1 MTTSL
6 NAARRRADLA
16 ALADRDSP
24 LDMLVIG
31 GGVTGAAVALD
42 AAARGL
48 RVALVEANDLAFGTS
63 RWSNKILHS
72 GLSYLTSGH
81 LPMIMEC
88 ARERRILMTTV
99 APHLTSPLRH
109 IYPLYGPEERALRVR
124 LGVSLGK
131 MLRKAS
137 GTPAE
142 LIPPP
147 ARIGALDTIRLLPQ
161 VRREGLRSSWSTVDG
176 QLVDD
181 ARFVV
186 ALARTA
192 AAFGA
197 SVCTSTRAENV
208 TDYGARL
215 VDTLT
220 GEGFDVYARTV
231 VNAAGRWAEGIDH
244 EAILAQGG
252 GTHLVIDAA
261 RLGNPTAGLS
271 VPLGNSVSDLVSIL
285 PAQLGRAYIGF
296 TRGDFPAV
304 GSVESQKSSSDIDV
318 LLSAVNTALRVPLTP
333 ADILGTF
340 PGGSDLA
347 DPTRRHR
354 IWLSGTMVSVVGG
367 TLTTYRR
374 RAQETVDAAIAV
386 GKLTAAPCITETTP
400 LIGASGFTPTASL
413 PDFAVARYG
422 SETPAVFDR
431 AKVDDPFGLVAPG
444 IDVTR
449 AEIEFAVRHEG
460 ALCVDAVLAR
470 RTRIGLV
477 AADADKAR
485 RTVTDIVTETLAD
498 LST

>member
-16 ALADRDSP
+16 ALADRESP
-24 LDMLVIG
+24 LDLLVIG
-31 GGVTGAAVALD
+31 GGVTGAGVALD
-42 AAARGL
+42 AASRGL

-63 RWSNKILHS
+63 RWSNKLLHS
-72 GLSYLTSGH
+72 GLSYLTTGH
-81 LPMIMEC
+81 LPMVLEC
-88 ARERRILMTTV
+88 ARERRILMTAI
-99 APHLTSPLRH
+99 APHLVSPLRH
-109 IYPLYGPEERALRVR
+109 VYPLYGPEPRAMRVR
-124 LGVSLGK
+124 LGTSLAKG
-131 MLRKAS
+131 LRKAS
-137 GTPAE
+137 GTPYE
-142 LIPPP
+142 LMPPP
-147 ARIGALDTIRLLPQ
+147 ARIDALDTIRLFPE
-161 VRREGLRSSWSTVDG
+161 VRREGLRGARSSVDG

-181 ARFVV
+181 ARLVV
-186 ALARTA
+186 GLARTA

-197 SVCTSTRAENV
+197 SVCTCTRAENV

-231 VNAAGRWAEGIDH
+231 VNAAGRWAEGIDR
-244 EAILAQGG
+244 EAVLEQGG
-252 GTHLVIDAA
+252 GTHLVVDAA
-261 RLGNPTAGLS
+261 RLGNPVAGLS
-271 VPLGNSVSDLVSIL
+271 VPLGETASDLVSIL

-304 GSVESQKSSSDIDV
+304 GSVESQRSSSDIDV
-318 LLSAVNTALRVPLTP
+318 LLSVVNTALQVPLTP

-354 IWLSGTMVSVVGG
+354 IRLSGTMVSVVGG

-374 RAQETVDAAIAV
+374 RAQETVDAAITV
-386 GKLTAAPCITETTP
+386 GDLAAGPCITETTP
-400 LIGASGFTPTASL
+400 LIGASGFAPHNSL
-413 PDFAVARYG
+413 PASAFARYG
-422 SETPAVFDR
+422 SETAAVFER
-431 AKVDDPFGLVAPG
+431 ATVAAPHDQIAPG

-460 ALCVDAVLAR
+460 ALCVDDVLDR

-477 AADADKAR
+477 AADADAAR
-485 RTVTDIVTETLAD
+485 HAVTDIVTETLAA
-498 LST
+498 L